1 MSDIDHEMR
10 FEPVD
15 TFGDLLAR
23 YRRSADLTQEELAA
37 ASGISARS
45 ISDMERGRV
54 RAPQQRTV
62 RALALAL
69 TLDTRAQWE
78 FLRLAR
84 AGRPRTDLPD
94 QQVDLPLQVDR
105 SPCQLPSEAADF
117 TGRRQEMDRVL
128 RLVDARSRADRRAA
142 TPVVALFG
150 APGVGKTAF
159 AVHVGHQLCGRYP
172 DGRLFLDLHG
182 TDPVPLGTHEAL
194 GQLLAALGVD
204 PARLP
209 ASVGDRSTVYRTL
222 LHKRRVLV
230 ILDNAADDAQVR
242 SLLPVSPGSLVLLTS
257 RRVLSGLE
265 AVGRLQVDVLD
276 TDDSTRLLE
285 SIVGPDR
292 AAREPEA
299 MRQVATLCG
308 NLPLALRIA
317 GNRVASRPRWQIAH
331 LVHRLSDKRHRL
343 SALTAG
349 DLRMRSAFE
358 ASYRQ
363 CDATSARVFRL
374 LSLVSGPDVTVA
386 QVAVLAEVDR
396 CTAGERLEELVDASL
411 LDTGAAEGRYVLH
424 DLLRLFAGERLA
436 REDDATDSQRAAE
449 RLTTWLLRNGIHAGR
464 LLAPTRRTDSAG
476 LRLGG
481 APRTPA
487 DAVRW
492 LDTEQAH
499 WLAALRDTA
508 QAGRHVEVLAFSRAM
523 NWYRELRP
531 TGELWREV
539 FLHGVRA
546 ATALG
551 LRRDEAAQLNFL
563 GWALNGIHGLH
574 EEASRIHQ
582 RALAVAME
590 VGDRA
595 EEARSLQ
602 LCGRTELDAGRPQ
615 AAVGLFSAAIAVFHE
630 ARRAFEEHIALSFLG
645 LALHDLGHYDQA
657 VAAHRDAIAGF
668 RQANSVAHRTVLA
681 VSLLRLAETLE
692 ATGDLDAANATFRE
706 AGAIAVG
713 VDSHLV
719 EALAWFGC
727 GRCRHELG
735 DLRRAEEHLD
745 LALSVFTDLG
755 DRWMQARVLH
765 RRASVLDK
773 IDPGRARTGREWA
786 LEICRQLDTV
796 RSRALAAALSAGLV
810 AVRG

>member
-10 FEPVD
+10 FDPVD
-15 TFGDLLAR
+15 NFGNLLAR
-23 YRRSADLTQEELAA
+23 YRRSADLTQEELAS

-62 RALALAL
+62 QALAMAL
-69 TLDTRAQWE
+69 TLDKRAQWE

-84 AGRPRTDLPD
+84 AGRTPAAAPD
-94 QQVDLPLQVDR
+94 QRIDIPVRVDR
-105 SPCQLPSEAADF
+105 PPCQLPADVADF
-117 TGRRQEMDRVL
+117 TGRRHEVERVL
-128 RLVDARSRADRRAA
+128 RLVDARSHTDRRAA
-142 TPVVALFG
+142 TPVIALFG

-159 AVHVGHQLCGRYP
+159 AVHVGHRLCGRYP

-182 TDPVPLGTHEAL
+182 TEPVPLGAYEAF
-194 GQLLAALGVD
+194 GQLLAGLGVD
-204 PARLP
+204 PERLP
-209 ASVGDRSTVYRTL
+209 TSVDERSTMYRTL
-222 LHKRRVLV
+222 LHKRRMLV

-265 AVGRLQVDVLD
+265 AVDRIQLDVLD
-276 TDDSTRLLE
+276 TADSTRLLE

-292 AAREPEA
+292 AAREPVA
-299 MRQVATLCG
+299 LRQVATLCG

-317 GNRVASRPRWQIAH
+317 GNRVASRPRWQIDH
-331 LVHRLSDKRHRL
+331 LVHRLSDERHRL

-349 DLRMRSAFE
+349 DLRVRAAFE

-363 CDATSARVFRL
+363 CDALSARVFRL

-386 QVAVLAEVDR
+386 QVAVLAELDP
-396 CTAGERLEELVDASL
+396 CAAGERLEELVDAGM

-424 DLLRLFAGERLA
+424 DLLRLFAGERLT
-436 REDDATDSQRAAE
+436 REDEPADSRRAGE

-464 LLAPTRRTDSAG
+464 LLARTGSG
-476 LRLGG
+476 GSRLDD
-481 APRTPA
+481 APGTA
-487 DAVRW
+487 AEAVRW

-499 WLAALRDTA
+499 WLAALRDTV
-508 QAGRHVEVLAFSRAM
+508 QAGRYVEVLAFTRAM
-523 NWYRELRP
+523 TWYRDLRP

-539 FLHGVRA
+539 FTYGVQA

-551 LRRDEAAQLNFL
+551 RRRDEAAQLNFL
-563 GWALNGIHGLH
+563 GWALNRLHGLH

-590 VGDRA
+590 VGDRT
-595 EEARSLQ
+595 EEAWSLQ
-602 LCGRTELDAGRPQ
+602 LCGRTELDAGRPR
-615 AAVGLFSAAIAVFHE
+615 AALGLFNAAIAVFHE
-630 ARRAFEEHIALSFLG
+630 ARRVFEEHIALSFLG
-645 LALHDLGHYDQA
+645 LALHDLGHYDEA
-657 VAAHRDAIAGF
+657 VTAHRDAVAGF
-668 RQANSVAHRTVLA
+668 RNADSVAHRNVLA
-681 VSLLRLAETLE
+681 VGLVRLAETLE
-692 ATGDLDAANATFRE
+692 AIGDLAAADAMFRE

-745 LALSVFTDLG
+745 LALRVSADLG
-755 DRWMQARVLH
+755 DHWLRARVLH

-773 IDPGRARTGREWA
+773 VDPDRARADRERA
-786 LEICRQLDTV
+786 MEICRQLDTA
-796 RSRALAAALSAGLV
+796 RSRALAASLSAGL
-810 AVRG
+810 AAIHG